1 MLKKLAFIFA
11 LSFTA
16 MDSANVDIWKYSWKQ
31 TDFSM
36 SSVDLTEIS
45 DGGPGKD
52 GIPAISAPIMISV
65 VEEESLSDRE
75 PVMSVERAGQKAR
88 AYPVR
93 YLMWHEIVN
102 DSAGDVP
109 FTVTFC
115 PLCNSGIVFDR
126 RLDGVVHELGV
137 SGLLRSS
144 DMVMYDKATESW
156 WQQFTGEAIVGKL
169 LGKKLKKIP
178 SWTESWADFKM
189 RNPDGLVQAEPDTRR
204 SYGSNPYAGYD
215 TGRPFLYRGENPP
228 HGINPLARVVAIENR
243 AWPLARIRAQGIVS
257 ENGFEI
263 SWSGGTASALDSRE
277 IAKGRDV
284 GAVRVKDIATGKDVV
299 HDVSFAF
306 AFHAFHPAGEWMI
319 GNE

>member
-1 MLKKLAFIFA
+1 MLRVLAIFFSVSFATTALADVEFWKLAW
-11 LSFTA
+11 T
-16 MDSANVDIWKYSWKQ
+16 Q
-31 TDFSM
+31 TDFSK
-36 SSVDLTEIS
+36 SSVDFSEIS

-52 GIPAISAPIMISV
+52 GIPAITSPKMIAV
-65 VEEESLSDRE
+65 AQEQGLSDKE
-75 PVMSVERAGQKAR
+75 PVMSVEIAGQKPR

-102 DSAGDVP
+102 DEAGDTP

-126 RLDGVVHELGV
+126 RLDGTVHELGV
-137 SGLLRSS
+137 SGLLRNS
-144 DMVMYDKATESW
+144 DMVMYDQATESW
-156 WQQFTGEAIVGKL
+156 WQQFTGEAIVGDL
-169 LGKKLKKIP
+169 LGKKLTKIP
-178 SWTESWADFKM
+178 SWTESWAAYKK
-189 RNPDGLVQAEPDTRR
+189 RNPDGLVQAEPNSPR

-243 AWPLARIRAQGIVS
+243 AWPLARIREAGSVS
-257 ENGFEI
+257 EAGVEI
-263 SWSGGTASALDSRE
+263 TWSSGTASALDTRE

-284 GAVRVKDIATGKDVV
+284 GAVRVKDLATGKDVV

-306 AFHAFHPAGEWMI
+306 SFHAFHPTGEWMI
-319 GNE
+319 SP